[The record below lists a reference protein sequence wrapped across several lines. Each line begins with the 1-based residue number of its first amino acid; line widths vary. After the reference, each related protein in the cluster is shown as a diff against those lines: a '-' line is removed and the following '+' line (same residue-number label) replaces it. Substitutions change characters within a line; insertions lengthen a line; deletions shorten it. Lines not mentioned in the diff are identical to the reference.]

1 MDKQETNCPNCN
13 TTYTISTSNEGK
25 KAKCAKCN
33 HSFIVTFP
41 KEEQPAF
48 AFDPLDIPPTQTQT
62 TWSNTTER
70 PSKPPIPKYEPE
82 SESKIKAMLQKI
94 PIWAQITALIAI
106 TLTLGYFMGREH
118 LKYQIRSNLS
128 TAVNKLTQNLQSN
141 FAPQTEEAQ
150 QPIQQLNI
158 GETAQLE
165 GFSLQLVKATI
176 KKPEVYN
183 LAGELGYGNDPQ
195 LNLIFIIQ
203 NTDERKIINYTRE
216 NMFAAPKFR
225 LRDDV
230 DNSLR
235 SVNYGVG
242 SRPKGALYNED
253 IQPGEK
259 TSHVVIFNKPPPKT
273 QYLVLTVDLDFI
285 GGKGQVEYKI
295 PAQNIENL

>member
-1 MDKQETNCPNCN
+1 MNKQETNCPNCN

-33 HSFIVTFP
+33 HSFIVTFY
-41 KEEQPAF
+41 KEEPAF
-48 AFDPLDIPPTQTQT
+48 AFDPLDIPPTQSQT
-62 TWSNTTER
+62 TLSNKTER
-70 PSKPPIPKYEPE
+70 PSKPPIPRYEPE
-82 SESKIKAMLQKI
+82 TEPKIKALLQKI
-94 PIWAQITALIAI
+94 PLWAQITTLIAI
-106 TLTLGYFMGREH
+106 TLTFGYFLGREH

-128 TAVNKLTQNLQSN
+128 TAVNKLTENLQSN
-141 FAPQTEEAQ
+141 FAPQTETPALL
-150 QPIQQLNI
+150 QQLNI

-165 GFSLQLVKATI
+165 GFSLQLAKATI

-203 NTDERKIINYTRE
+203 NTDERKIISYTRE

-225 LRDDV
+225 LKDDV
-230 DNSLR
+230 DNSIR
-235 SVNYGVG
+235 GINYGVG

-259 TSHVVIFNKPPPKT
+259 ASHVVIFNIPPPKT